1 MLTTILFY
9 LFASLAVIG
18 SFMVVYLKNPIYCVL
33 SLIFTFFNAAALVV
47 MLGAEFMAMMFVIVY
62 VGAVAV
68 LFLFVIMMIEIKI
81 TERKKFFSLNKI
93 NMFIF
98 STALFISI
106 APILLESAKNYSF
119 ISRSNYIPKETTLT
133 NTQQLGSL
141 LYTHYFPHFQ
151 LVGTALFIAMIS
163 CIVLTLR
170 KREGFKKQDIPKQLE
185 RNKANSLNLVN
196 TKFGEG
202 IDDNDR

>member
-9 LFASLAVIG
+9 LFASLAIIG
-18 SFMVVYLKNPIYCVL
+18 SLMVVYLENPIYCVL
-33 SLIFTFFNAAALVV
+33 SLIFTFFNAAALVI

-81 TERKKFFSLNKI
+81 TDYKKLFSLNKI
-93 NMFIF
+93 NMAVF
-98 STALFISI
+98 SLALFISL
-106 APILLESAKNYSF
+106 APTLIQSAKNYSF
-119 ISRSNYIPKETTLT
+119 ISRSNYIPKESSLT

-141 LYTHYFPHFQ
+141 IYTEYFPHFQ
-151 LVGTALFIAMIS
+151 LVGTALFVAMIS

-170 KREGFKKQDIPKQLE
+170 KREGFKKQNISKQLE
-185 RNKANSLNLVN
+185 RTKANSLNLVN
-196 TKFGEG
+196 TRSGEG
-202 IDDNDR
+202 LDESNR